1 MTRDSKALAIVT
13 NYGVEQDELLVPL
26 RHLRDDGVQV
36 DIAAVEAED
45 IRTLVG
51 DEDPGETVRPTH
63 TLGEVDAADYDLL
76 LIPGGTI
83 NADTLRLQEEA
94 VGLVRAFSATGRP
107 IAAICHGPWLLA
119 EAGVADGKRLT
130 SYPSLRTDL
139 TNAGAQ
145 WKDEPLVEDDT
156 GGWHLITSRNP
167 GDLGPFT
174 RGIDAALRSAP
185 SGPGRPGPRQ
195 EPGPGRH

>member
-36 DIAAVEAED
+36 DIAAVEQDD

-51 DEDPGETVRPTH
+51 DKDPGETVRPTH

-83 NADTLRLQEEA
+83 NADTLRLQDEA
-94 VGLVRAFSATGRP
+94 VELVRAFSGTGRP
-107 IAAICHGPWLLA
+107 IAAICHGTWLLA

-139 TNAGAQ
+139 TNAGAA
-145 WKDEPLVEDDT
+145 WTDEPLVEDDS
-156 GGWHLITSRNP
+156 GGWPLVTSRNP
-167 GDLGPFT
+167 GDLEAFI
-174 RGIDAALRSAP
+174 RGIDAALRRAVP
-185 SGPGRPGPRQ
+185 AGGRAG
-195 EPGPGRH
+195 